1 MRKCPVAQNWRE
13 NTLRTFRFA
22 WAWGLLITSY
32 NLSKTL
38 CATVLSPEI
47 GVKTLCARLHFL
59 ELGVFWWHAK
69 TCPKHRAQLS
79 CCPKVASKHCAQ
91 LSFFLNLA
99 TFVKRLKL
107 VEKTVRN
114 CPVSRNWP
122 QNTAQ
127 LSFLLNLATFV
138 KAKAGAKHSAQLSWC
153 SKLVSRHSAQLSFF
167 LKLGDFW

>member
-1 MRKCPVAQNWRE
+1 M
-13 NTLRTFRFA
+13 
-22 WAWGLLITSY
+22 
-32 NLSKTL
+32 
-38 CATVLSPEI
+38 
-47 GVKTLCARLHFL
+47 
-59 ELGVFWWHAK
+59 
-69 TCPKHRAQLS
+69 
-79 CCPKVASKHCAQ
+79 ASKHCAQ

-138 KAKAGAKHSAQLSWC
+138 KAKAGAKHSAQLS
-153 SKLVSRHSAQLSFF
+153 
-167 LKLGDFW
+167 